1 MTCGERVKLVRKNF
15 HLTPEAFGEHIGMK
29 KNSISQ
35 IETGKNALSEQVLKF
50 ICREFGVSEDWLRT
64 GNGTMFN
71 INIRLKKLRKEFC
84 LTQQEF
90 ADRIDISRGNIAS
103 YEVGKNAPSN
113 AVISL
118 ICREF
123 NVNKNWLQTG
133 NGDMFS
139 VNTRLKELRQS
150 LNVTQQ
156 QFADRLGIKRNTVA
170 TYETSKSS
178 PSDAAVVL
186 ICREFNVDEHWLRTG
201 VGNMFIE
208 SSSKTKKS
216 ITCNHTKTNLLNS
229 PKLNERLKK
238 LRKKLD
244 LTQREFAEKLHIK
257 QNTVATYEMGRIIP
271 SDSVVA
277 GICREF
283 NVNEEWLRT
292 GTGEMFIEETPDE
305 EFMRMAKAVAAGDTR
320 ADRMI
325 RKTLM
330 CFYEMDDL
338 GKETLMNFIQ
348 NLADSRQEGPADKV
362 PETPEELEGKYPPVD
377 IKAKTS

>member
-35 IETGKNALSEQVLKF
+35 IETGKSALSEQVLKF

-139 VNTRLKELRQS
+139 VNTRLKELRQA

-156 QFADRLGIKRNTVA
+156 LGIKRNTVA

-292 GTGEMFIEETPDE
+292 DTGEMFIEETPDE

-348 NLADSRQEGPADKV
+348 NLVDSRQEGPADKV

>member
-292 GTGEMFIEETPDE
+292 GTGEMFIEGTPDE
-305 EFMRMAKAVAAGDTR
+305 KFMRMAKAVAAGDTR

>member
-1 MTCGERVKLVRKNF
+1 M
-15 HLTPEAFGEHIGMK
+15 
-29 KNSISQ
+29 
-35 IETGKNALSEQVLKF
+35 
-50 ICREFGVSEDWLRT
+50 D
-64 GNGTMFN
+64 
-71 INIRLKKLRKEFC
+71 
-84 LTQQEF
+84 
-90 ADRIDISRGNIAS
+90 
-103 YEVGKNAPSN
+103 
-113 AVISL
+113 
-118 ICREF
+118 
-123 NVNKNWLQTG
+123 
-133 NGDMFS
+133 
-139 VNTRLKELRQS
+139 
-150 LNVTQQ
+150 
-156 QFADRLGIKRNTVA
+156 
-170 TYETSKSS
+170 
-178 PSDAAVVL
+178 
-186 ICREFNVDEHWLRTG
+186 
-201 VGNMFIE
+201 
-208 SSSKTKKS
+208 
-216 ITCNHTKTNLLNS
+216 
-229 PKLNERLKK
+229 ERLKK

-305 EFMRMAKAVAAGDTR
+305 KFMRMAKAVATGDTR